1 MTFIHATAEISESA
15 RVGDG
20 TLVWHYS
27 QLRQNCVIGKCVI
40 IGRNVY
46 IGESVSI
53 GDNSKIQNGALVY
66 EPAILESGVFIG
78 PGVIL
83 TNDRFPRAVNT
94 DGTQKSSDDWNPVG
108 VMVRQGASIGAGS
121 ICVAPIEI
129 GAWAL
134 IAAGSTVTNNVP
146 SFAVVAGSPA
156 KRIGWVGK
164 AGVPLSK
171 KNDAEYFCPRT
182 GAEYIEY
189 DSNTLLE
196 VLG

>member
-1 MTFIHATAEISESA
+1 MTFIHATAEISNGA
-15 RVGDG
+15 KVGDG
-20 TLVWHYS
+20 TMVWHYA
-27 QLRQNCVIGKCVI
+27 QLRENCVIGKSVI
-40 IGRNVY
+40 
-46 IGESVSI
+46 I

-83 TNDRFPRAVNT
+83 TNDRFPRAVKS
-94 DGTQKSSDDWNPVG
+94 DGTQKTSDDWAPVG
-108 VMVRQGASIGAGS
+108 VIIREGASIGAGS

-134 IAAGSTVTNNVP
+134 IAAGSIVTTNVP

-164 AGVPLSK
+164 AGIPLFK

-182 GAEYIEY
+182 GKEYIEY
-189 DSNTLLE
+189 DSNTLME
-196 VLG
+196 VQF